1 VETSVPI
8 PTSRSYPVSTECAY
22 HRRRI
27 FTVIRAH
34 LAVGYAILARIR
46 FALCGRHRPSQIFPD
61 TKLALGASRRLG
73 ELRSSRIRLEKL
85 LDLVEDP

>member
-8 PTSRSYPVSTECAY
+8 PTSRSYPVSTEYAY

-34 LAVGYAILARIR
+34 LAVGYANLTRTH
-46 FALCGRHRPSQIFPD
+46 FALCGRHRPLTLGNTPN
-61 TKLALGASRRLG
+61 TKLA
-73 ELRSSRIRLEKL
+73 
-85 LDLVEDP
+85 